1 MRHRLATVATCNLD
15 QWALDFDG
23 NLARIVASIEEAK
36 RRGARYRVGCAAALT
51 LTGAP
56 VTMIGQPWSRGAG
69 VCTQHAVPA
78 AVLATAA
85 SPSYAST
92 LSRGNASRSM
102 RAAAALRPELE
113 VPGYGCE
120 DHFQE
125 LDTIQ
130 HSWEALAE
138 LLGGGATRGI
148 LCDVGVPVIHRGVR
162 YNCRAYLLDGRVLL
176 LRPKLSL
183 ADDGNY
189 RRAHRVGYRVG
200 IGL

>member
-1 MRHRLATVATCNLD
+1 MLASVTACRH
-15 QWALDFDG
+15 
-23 NLARIVASIEEAK
+23 AS
-36 RRGARYRVGCAAALT
+36 
-51 LTGAP
+51 
-56 VTMIGQPWSRGAG
+56 S
-69 VCTQHAVPA
+69 
-78 AVLATAA
+78 
-85 SPSYAST
+85 
-92 LSRGNASRSM
+92 
-102 RAAAALRPELE
+102 RPELE

-130 HSWEALAE
+130 HSWECLAE
-138 LLGGGATRGI
+138 LLAGDATHGI

-189 RRAHRVGYRVG
+189 RCRPWHRLQDACFGF
-200 IGL
+200 

>member
-1 MRHRLATVATCNLD
+1 
-15 QWALDFDG
+15 
-23 NLARIVASIEEAK
+23 
-36 RRGARYRVGCAAALT
+36 
-51 LTGAP
+51 
-56 VTMIGQPWSRGAG
+56 
-69 VCTQHAVPA
+69 
-78 AVLATAA
+78 
-85 SPSYAST
+85 
-92 LSRGNASRSM
+92 M
-102 RAAAALRPELE
+102 RAGAAPRPELE

-138 LLGGGATRGI
+138 LLAGGATRGI

-189 RRAHRVGYRVG
+189 RRAPSAPAARRPRPPAAGRRAG
-200 IGL
+200 GA

>member
-1 MRHRLATVATCNLD
+1 MLKLHVSMTDN
-15 QWALDFDG
+15 G
-23 NLARIVASIEEAK
+23 SAS
-36 RRGARYRVGCAAALT
+36 C
-51 LTGAP
+51 
-56 VTMIGQPWSRGAG
+56 
-69 VCTQHAVPA
+69 
-78 AVLATAA
+78 
-85 SPSYAST
+85 
-92 LSRGNASRSM
+92 
-102 RAAAALRPELE
+102 RPELE

-130 HSWEALAE
+130 HSWECLAE
-138 LLGGGATRGI
+138 LLAGGATHGI

-189 RRAHRVGYRVG
+189 RCRPRRCAEPLFLSLNVQHAGGYRATAPP
-200 IGL
+200 